1 MTNST
6 GRAGTAED
14 SPPPKPTVLA
24 VSSTPFQAAAVF
36 GSQLGQ
42 AEAYVRLLADTGIS
56 HGLIGPREAPR
67 LWDRHVLNSAVVAPL
82 FDVGATVADIG
93 SGAGLPGIPL
103 AIARPDL
110 QLTLV
115 EPLQRRVFWLRA
127 TLEELGLT
135 NVTVHHG
142 RAESLWSAGGFT
154 YATARAVA
162 ATAELARITLP
173 LLSEN
178 GRLHALKGDRAELE
192 LTRDQGAL
200 AALGAVDWQITRWG
214 AGVVEP
220 ETVVLSVM
228 VGTAAAGR
236 SGSSS
241 GVQKRRSGKRSSDP
255 RRTGIR

>member
-1 MTNST
+1 MT
-6 GRAGTAED
+6 
-14 SPPPKPTVLA
+14 PTVR
-24 VSSTPFQAAAVF
+24 STPVQAAAVF
-36 GSQLGQ
+36 GSRLGQ

-82 FDVGATVADIG
+82 FSRGATVADIG

-115 EPLQRRVFWLRA
+115 EPLQRRVVWLRA
-127 TLEELGLT
+127 TVEELGLT
-135 NVTVHHG
+135 NVMVHHG
-142 RAESLWSAGGFT
+142 RAESLWSTGGFA

-192 LTRDQGAL
+192 LTRDQRAL
-200 AALGAVDWQITRWG
+200 TALGAVDCQITRWG
-214 AGVVEP
+214 AGVVLP
-220 ETVVLSVM
+220 ETVVLSVT
-228 VGTAAAGR
+228 VGSAAAG
-236 SGSSS
+236 SS
-241 GVQKRRSGKRSSDP
+241 GWSPGVEKRRSGRRSVARRGTGKR
-255 RRTGIR
+255 

>member
-1 MTNST
+1 MTPAAT
-6 GRAGTAED
+6 AGADREG
-14 SPPPKPTVLA
+14 PPLTPTVP
-24 VSSTPFQAAAVF
+24 VTPVQAAGVF
-36 GSQLGQ
+36 GSQLGR

-82 FDVGATVADIG
+82 FSAGATVADIG

-115 EPLQRRVFWLRA
+115 EPLQRRVIWLRG
-127 TLEELGLT
+127 TVEELGLT

-142 RAESLWSAGGFT
+142 RAESLWSTDEFA

-192 LTRDQGAL
+192 LTRDQSAL
-200 AALGAVDWQITRWG
+200 TALGAVDCQITRWG
-214 AGVVEP
+214 DGVVLP
-220 ETVVLSVM
+220 ETVVLSVT
-228 VGTAAAGR
+228 VGSAVAGG
-236 SGSSS
+236 SGSSP
-241 GVQKRRSGKRSSDP
+241 GVKKRRPGRRSAG
-255 RRTGIR
+255 RRGTGSR